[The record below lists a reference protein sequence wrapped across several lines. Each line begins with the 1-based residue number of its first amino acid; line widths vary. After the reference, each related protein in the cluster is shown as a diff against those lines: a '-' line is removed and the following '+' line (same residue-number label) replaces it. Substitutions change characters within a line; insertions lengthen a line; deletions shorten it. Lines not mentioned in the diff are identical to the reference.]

1 MQEKQRKPLLFGT
14 PEERVARVIVAN
26 GRAPDLIN
34 EFSDDEK
41 AELAGMITPDGK
53 LLPGTVTEQ
62 DGAEVEVSP
71 REAFRLFMVRHY
83 DARKA
88 TDAADERPIVADAA
102 VEG

>member
-1 MQEKQRKPLLFGT
+1 MKEEEKRPLLFGT
-14 PEERVARVIVAN
+14 PEERVARILVAN

-41 AELAGMITPDGK
+41 AELAAMITPDGQ
-53 LLPGTVTEQ
+53 LLPGTVTEA

-71 REAFRLFMVRHY
+71 REAFRLFMVRHHE
-83 DARKA
+83 AKKA
-88 TDAADERPIVADAA
+88 TDATDDRPPVADAV